1 MSDTRI
7 FDYNEISNIY
17 KSMNEIIGDNS
28 NPTSIAGL
36 LYKIDQNYR
45 EVVNGTAGED
55 LLALYGGLGSQ
66 MLLNWENTSATFP
79 LFIRLCRDLSKKKR
93 LNCVHYPNDIVH

>member
-28 NPTSIAGL
+28 NPT
-36 LYKIDQNYR
+36 
-45 EVVNGTAGED
+45 
-55 LLALYGGLGSQ
+55 
-66 MLLNWENTSATFP
+66 
-79 LFIRLCRDLSKKKR
+79 
-93 LNCVHYPNDIVH
+93 

>member
-1 MSDTRI
+1 M
-7 FDYNEISNIY
+7 
-17 KSMNEIIGDNS
+17 
-28 NPTSIAGL
+28 
-36 LYKIDQNYR
+36 
-45 EVVNGTAGED
+45 AGED
-55 LLALYGGLGSQ
+55 LLALYGDLGSQ